1 MELTELSDDQQVTLV
16 GLIEALAVSERT
28 VATEEEE
35 EINSIAE
42 ALGDETYRLLLDEA
56 ERRFPDEPRL
66 RAALKAIADQDAR
79 ELIYEKAIDT
89 VAMEQPVG
97 RARSALLDWLAKA
110 WNIQVDVQGEDEASS

>member
-42 ALGDETYRLLLDEA
+42 ALGDETYR
-56 ERRFPDEPRL
+56 PRL